1 MQSDIDFWVISLDDT
16 EAELGRE
23 ASIWASLPQETKD
36 AIQAKIDAAK
46 VKLAEAQTELDN
58 GNNAAAKQK
67 ITEAVALIA
76 EALLLAVGG

>member
-1 MQSDIDFWVISLDDT
+1 MQADIDFWVISLDDT